1 MFAGV
6 YKMDNIVE
14 NIANLITNELNT
26 GNGLNITRD
35 TRLIE
40 AGVDSVA
47 LMMLFVL
54 LEEQYGFET
63 DEDALVGEDLTT
75 VGNLADY
82 VYKRVN

>member
-1 MFAGV
+1 
-6 YKMDNIVE
+6 MDNIVQ

-26 GNGLNITRD
+26 GNGLEITKD
-35 TRLIE
+35 TKFIE

-75 VGNLADY
+75 VGNLAEY
-82 VYKRVN
+82 VYKRLN